1 MAEPAY
7 DTDAVAARQALA
19 DIRREVFAAGAYAC
33 GVVRAVP
40 VAAEVV
46 ARYEGWLADGNAGNM
61 DYLGRYGEVRRDPR
75 LLLDGEGAHTLI
87 VTLFAYQDDVPLAEG
102 VPYIAHYA
110 LGQDYHDVLR
120 RRLKAVVGQLR
131 PRFGGKWRVCVDSA
145 PLMERYWAVRAG
157 LGVIGDNGC
166 LIVPGVGANFFIA
179 TIVTTAQLPTDDP
192 VEDTPHCLGCGRCV
206 RVCPTGALRNDGSVD
221 ARRCISYLT
230 IESHDDIPA
239 DIPTGST
246 LYGCDVCRRACPL
259 AHSKAGVGQAGD
271 ANYGSDGNDGNY
283 ENDESNESRG
293 KDERSLGNPE
303 STDPSA
309 SGKFA
314 EAVTV
319 LPEFTPNP
327 QLLSMT
333 VADWRA
339 LDDEGYAALTAHSA
353 MRRASLDKLHSTLR
367 RFPQG

>member
-1 MAEPAY
+1 MEQNT
-7 DTDAVAARQALA
+7 DTAKAMLA
-19 DIRREVFAAGAYAC
+19 DIRREVFAVGAYAC
-33 GVVRAVP
+33 GVVCAMPVTAEAVT
-40 VAAEVV
+40 
-46 ARYEGWLADGNAGNM
+46 RYEEWLADGNAGNM

-75 LLLDGEGAHTLI
+75 LLLDGEGARTLI
-87 VTLFAYQDDVPLAEG
+87 VTLFAYQDNVHPAEG

-120 RRLKAVVGQLR
+120 RRLKTVIGQLR
-131 PRFGGKWRVCVDSA
+131 PRFGGKWRICVDSA
-145 PLMERYWAVRAG
+145 PLMERYWAARAG

-179 TIVTTAQLPTDDP
+179 TIVTTAQMPTDDP
-192 VEDTPHCLGCGRCV
+192 VEGTSHCLGCGRCV
-206 RVCPTGALRNDGSVD
+206 RACPTGALRGDGSVD

-239 DIPTGST
+239 DIPTGNT

-259 AHSKAGVGQAGD
+259 ACCKTDIGQGRQLEHS
-271 ANYGSDGNDGNY
+271 
-283 ENDESNESRG
+283 ENLKNSEHSSV
-293 KDERSLGNPE
+293 
-303 STDPSA
+303 ST

-314 EAVTV
+314 ETMTV
-319 LPEFTPNP
+319 LPEFTPDSR
-327 QLLSMT
+327 LLSMT

-353 MRRASLDKLHSTLR
+353 MRRVSLDKLRSTLR
-367 RFPQG
+367 RFPKG

>member
-1 MAEPAY
+1 MEQNT
-7 DTDAVAARQALA
+7 DTAKAMLA
-19 DIRREVFAAGAYAC
+19 DIRREVFAVGAYAC
-33 GVVRAVP
+33 GVVRAMP
-40 VAAEVV
+40 VTAEAV
-46 ARYEGWLADGNAGNM
+46 ARYEEWLADGNAGNM

-75 LLLDGEGAHTLI
+75 LLLDGEGARTLI
-87 VTLFAYQDDVPLAEG
+87 VTLFAYQDNVHLAEG

-120 RRLKAVVGQLR
+120 RRLKTVIGQLR

-145 PLMERYWAVRAG
+145 PLMERYWAARAG

-179 TIVTTAQLPTDDP
+179 TIVTTAQMPTDDP
-192 VEDTPHCLGCGRCV
+192 VEGTSHCLGCGRCV
-206 RVCPTGALRNDGSVD
+206 WACPTGALRGDGSVD

-239 DIPTGST
+239 DILTGNT

-259 AHSKAGVGQAGD
+259 ACCKTDIGQGRQLEHS
-271 ANYGSDGNDGNY
+271 
-283 ENDESNESRG
+283 ENLENSEHSAV
-293 KDERSLGNPE
+293 
-303 STDPSA
+303 ST

-314 EAVTV
+314 ETMTV
-319 LPEFTPNP
+319 LPEFTPDSR
-327 QLLSMT
+327 LLSMT

-339 LDDEGYAALTAHSA
+339 LDDEGYAALIAHSA
-353 MRRASLDKLHSTLR
+353 MRRVSLDKLRSTLR
-367 RFPQG
+367 RFPKG

>member
-1 MAEPAY
+1 MEQNT
-7 DTDAVAARQALA
+7 DTAKAMLA
-19 DIRREVFAAGAYAC
+19 DIRREVFAVGAYAC
-33 GVVRAVP
+33 GVVRAMP
-40 VAAEVV
+40 VTAEAVTC
-46 ARYEGWLADGNAGNM
+46 YEKWLADGNAGNM

-75 LLLDGEGAHTLI
+75 LLLDGEGARTLI
-87 VTLFAYQDDVPLAEG
+87 VTLFAYQDNVHPAEG

-120 RRLKAVVGQLR
+120 RRLKTVIGQLR
-131 PRFGGKWRVCVDSA
+131 PRFGGKWRICVDSA
-145 PLMERYWAVRAG
+145 PLMERYWAARAG

-179 TIVTTAQLPTDDP
+179 TIVTTAQMPTDDP
-192 VEDTPHCLGCGRCV
+192 VEGTSHCLGCGRCV
-206 RVCPTGALRNDGSVD
+206 RACPTGALRGDGSVD

-239 DIPTGST
+239 DIPTGNT

-259 AHSKAGVGQAGD
+259 ACCKTDIGQGRQLEHS
-271 ANYGSDGNDGNY
+271 
-283 ENDESNESRG
+283 ENLENSEHS
-293 KDERSLGNPE
+293 SV
-303 STDPSA
+303 ST

-314 EAVTV
+314 ETMTV
-319 LPEFTPNP
+319 LPEFTPDSR
-327 QLLSMT
+327 LLSMT

-353 MRRASLDKLHSTLR
+353 MRRVSLDKLRSTLR
-367 RFPQG
+367 RFPKG

>member
-1 MAEPAY
+1 M
-7 DTDAVAARQALA
+7 LA
-19 DIRREVFAAGAYAC
+19 DIRREVFAVGAYAC
-33 GVVRAVP
+33 GVVRAMP
-40 VAAEVV
+40 VTAEAV
-46 ARYEGWLADGNAGNM
+46 ARYEEWLADGNAGNM

-75 LLLDGEGAHTLI
+75 LLLDGEGARTLI
-87 VTLFAYQDDVPLAEG
+87 VTLFAYQDNVHPAEG

-120 RRLKAVVGQLR
+120 RRLKTVIGQLC
-131 PRFGGKWRVCVDSA
+131 PRFGGKWRICVDSA
-145 PLMERYWAVRAG
+145 PLMERYWAARAG

-179 TIVTTAQLPTDDP
+179 TIVTTAQMPTDDP
-192 VEDTPHCLGCGRCV
+192 VEGTSHCLGCGRCV
-206 RVCPTGALRNDGSVD
+206 RACPTGALRGDGSVD

-239 DIPTGST
+239 DIPTGNT

-259 AHSKAGVGQAGD
+259 ACCKTDIGQGRQLEHS
-271 ANYGSDGNDGNY
+271 
-283 ENDESNESRG
+283 ENLENSEHS
-293 KDERSLGNPE
+293 SV
-303 STDPSA
+303 ST

-314 EAVTV
+314 ETMTI
-319 LPEFTPNP
+319 LPEFTPDSR
-327 QLLSMT
+327 LLSMT

-353 MRRASLDKLHSTLR
+353 MRRVSLDKLRSTLR
-367 RFPQG
+367 RFPKG

>member
-1 MAEPAY
+1 MEQNT
-7 DTDAVAARQALA
+7 DTAKAMLA
-19 DIRREVFAAGAYAC
+19 DIRREVFAVGAYAC
-33 GVVRAVP
+33 GVVRAMP
-40 VAAEVV
+40 VTAEAV
-46 ARYEGWLADGNAGNM
+46 ARYEEWLADGNAGNM

-75 LLLDGEGAHTLI
+75 LLLDGEGARTLI
-87 VTLFAYQDDVPLAEG
+87 VTLFAYQDNVHPAEG

-120 RRLKAVVGQLR
+120 RRLKTVIGQLR

-145 PLMERYWAVRAG
+145 PLMERYWAARAG

-179 TIVTTAQLPTDDP
+179 TIVTTAQMPTDDP
-192 VEDTPHCLGCGRCV
+192 VEGTSHCLGCGRCV
-206 RVCPTGALRNDGSVD
+206 RACPTGALRGDGSVD

-239 DIPTGST
+239 DIPTGNT

-259 AHSKAGVGQAGD
+259 ACCKTDIGQGRQLEHSEH
-271 ANYGSDGNDGNY
+271 S
-283 ENDESNESRG
+283 ENLESSEHS
-293 KDERSLGNPE
+293 SV
-303 STDPSA
+303 ST

-314 EAVTV
+314 ETMTV
-319 LPEFTPNP
+319 LPEFTPDSR
-327 QLLSMT
+327 LLSMT

-339 LDDEGYAALTAHSA
+339 LDDEGYAALIAHSA
-353 MRRASLDKLHSTLR
+353 MRRVSLDKLRFTLR
-367 RFPQG
+367 RFPKG

>member
-1 MAEPAY
+1 MEQNT
-7 DTDAVAARQALA
+7 DTAKAMLA
-19 DIRREVFAAGAYAC
+19 DIRREVFAVGAYAC
-33 GVVRAVP
+33 GVVCAMP
-40 VAAEVV
+40 VTAEAV
-46 ARYEGWLADGNAGNM
+46 ARYDEWLADGNAGNM

-75 LLLDGEGAHTLI
+75 LLLDGEGARTLI
-87 VTLFAYQDDVPLAEG
+87 VTLFAYQDNVHPAEG

-120 RRLKAVVGQLR
+120 RRLKTVIGQLR

-145 PLMERYWAVRAG
+145 PLMERYWAARAG

-179 TIVTTAQLPTDDP
+179 TIVTTAQMPTDDP
-192 VEDTPHCLGCGRCV
+192 VEGTSHCLGCGRCV
-206 RVCPTGALRNDGSVD
+206 RACPTGALRGDGSVD

-239 DIPTGST
+239 DIPTGNT

-259 AHSKAGVGQAGD
+259 ACCKTDIGQGRQLEHSEH
-271 ANYGSDGNDGNY
+271 S
-283 ENDESNESRG
+283 ENSESSEHSAV
-293 KDERSLGNPE
+293 
-303 STDPSA
+303 ST

-314 EAVTV
+314 ETMTV
-319 LPEFTPNP
+319 LPEFTPDSR
-327 QLLSMT
+327 LLSMT

-339 LDDEGYAALTAHSA
+339 LDDEGYAALIAHSA
-353 MRRASLDKLHSTLR
+353 MRRVSLDKLRSTLR
-367 RFPQG
+367 RFPKG

>member
-1 MAEPAY
+1 MEQNT
-7 DTDAVAARQALA
+7 DTAKAMLA
-19 DIRREVFAAGAYAC
+19 DIRREVFAVGAYAC
-33 GVVRAVP
+33 GVVRAMP
-40 VAAEVV
+40 VTAEAV
-46 ARYEGWLADGNAGNM
+46 ARYDEWLADGNAGNM

-75 LLLDGEGAHTLI
+75 LLLDGEGARTLI
-87 VTLFAYQDDVPLAEG
+87 VTLFAYQDNVHPAEG

-120 RRLKAVVGQLR
+120 RRLKTVIGQLR

-145 PLMERYWAVRAG
+145 PLMERYWAARAG

-179 TIVTTAQLPTDDP
+179 TIVTTAQMPTDDP
-192 VEDTPHCLGCGRCV
+192 VEGTSHCLGCGRCV
-206 RVCPTGALRNDGSVD
+206 RACPTGALRGDGSVD

-239 DIPTGST
+239 DIPTGNT

-259 AHSKAGVGQAGD
+259 ACCKTDIGQGRQLEHSEK
-271 ANYGSDGNDGNY
+271 S
-283 ENDESNESRG
+283 ESSEHSAV
-293 KDERSLGNPE
+293 
-303 STDPSA
+303 ST

-314 EAVTV
+314 ETMTV
-319 LPEFTPNP
+319 LPEFTPDSR
-327 QLLSMT
+327 LLSMT

-339 LDDEGYAALTAHSA
+339 LDDEGYAALIAHSA
-353 MRRASLDKLHSTLR
+353 MRRVSLDKLRSTLR
-367 RFPQG
+367 RFPKG

>member
-1 MAEPAY
+1 M
-7 DTDAVAARQALA
+7 LA
-19 DIRREVFAAGAYAC
+19 DIRREVFAVGAYAC
-33 GVVRAVP
+33 GVVRAMP
-40 VAAEVV
+40 VTAEAV
-46 ARYEGWLADGNAGNM
+46 ARYEEWLADGNAGNM

-75 LLLDGEGAHTLI
+75 LLLDGEGARTLI
-87 VTLFAYQDDVPLAEG
+87 VTLFAYQDNVHPAEG

-120 RRLKAVVGQLR
+120 RRLKTVIGQLR
-131 PRFGGKWRVCVDSA
+131 PRFGGKWRICVDSA
-145 PLMERYWAVRAG
+145 PLMERYWAARAG

-179 TIVTTAQLPTDDP
+179 TIVTTAQMPTDDP
-192 VEDTPHCLGCGRCV
+192 VEGTSHCLGCGRCV
-206 RVCPTGALRNDGSVD
+206 RACPTGALRGDGSVD

-239 DIPTGST
+239 DIPTGNT

-259 AHSKAGVGQAGD
+259 ACCKTDIGQGRQLEHS
-271 ANYGSDGNDGNY
+271 
-283 ENDESNESRG
+283 ENLKNSEHSSV
-293 KDERSLGNPE
+293 
-303 STDPSA
+303 ST

-314 EAVTV
+314 ETMTV
-319 LPEFTPNP
+319 LPEFTPDSR
-327 QLLSMT
+327 LLSMT

-353 MRRASLDKLHSTLR
+353 MRRVSLDKLRSTLR
-367 RFPQG
+367 RFPKG

>member
-1 MAEPAY
+1 M
-7 DTDAVAARQALA
+7 LA
-19 DIRREVFAAGAYAC
+19 DIRREVFAVGAYAC
-33 GVVRAVP
+33 GVVRAMP
-40 VAAEVV
+40 VTAEAV
-46 ARYEGWLADGNAGNM
+46 ARYEEWLADGNAGNM

-75 LLLDGEGAHTLI
+75 LLLDGEGARTLI
-87 VTLFAYQDDVPLAEG
+87 VTLFAYQDNVHPAEG

-120 RRLKAVVGQLR
+120 RRLKTVIGQLR
-131 PRFGGKWRVCVDSA
+131 PRFGGKWRICVDSA
-145 PLMERYWAVRAG
+145 PLMERYWAARAG

-179 TIVTTAQLPTDDP
+179 TIVTTAQMPTDDP
-192 VEDTPHCLGCGRCV
+192 VEGTSHCLGCGRCV
-206 RVCPTGALRNDGSVD
+206 RACPTGALRGDGSVD

-239 DIPTGST
+239 DIPTGNT

-259 AHSKAGVGQAGD
+259 ACCKTDIGQGRQLEHSK
-271 ANYGSDGNDGNY
+271 NL
-283 ENDESNESRG
+283 ENSEHSSV
-293 KDERSLGNPE
+293 
-303 STDPSA
+303 ST

-314 EAVTV
+314 ETMTV
-319 LPEFTPNP
+319 LPEFTPDSR
-327 QLLSMT
+327 LLSMT

-353 MRRASLDKLHSTLR
+353 MRRVSLDKLRSTLR
-367 RFPQG
+367 RFPKG

>member
-1 MAEPAY
+1 MEQNT
-7 DTDAVAARQALA
+7 DTAKAMLA
-19 DIRREVFAAGAYAC
+19 DIRREVFAVGAYAC
-33 GVVRAVP
+33 GVVRAMP
-40 VAAEVV
+40 VTAEAV
-46 ARYEGWLADGNAGNM
+46 ARYEEWLADGNAGNM

-75 LLLDGEGAHTLI
+75 LLLDGEGARTLI
-87 VTLFAYQDDVPLAEG
+87 VTLFAYQDNVHPAEG

-120 RRLKAVVGQLR
+120 RRLKTVIGQLR

-145 PLMERYWAVRAG
+145 PLMERYWAARAG

-179 TIVTTAQLPTDDP
+179 TIVTTAQMPTDDP
-192 VEDTPHCLGCGRCV
+192 VEGTSHCLGCGRCV
-206 RVCPTGALRNDGSVD
+206 RACPTGALRGDGSVD

-239 DIPTGST
+239 DIPTGNT

-259 AHSKAGVGQAGD
+259 ACCKTDIGQGRQLEHS
-271 ANYGSDGNDGNY
+271 
-283 ENDESNESRG
+283 ENLENSEHSAV
-293 KDERSLGNPE
+293 
-303 STDPSA
+303 ST

-314 EAVTV
+314 ETMTV
-319 LPEFTPNP
+319 LPEFTPDSR
-327 QLLSMT
+327 LLSMT

-339 LDDEGYAALTAHSA
+339 LDDEGYAALIAHSA
-353 MRRASLDKLHSTLR
+353 MRRVSLDKLRSTLR
-367 RFPQG
+367 RFPKG

>member
-1 MAEPAY
+1 MEQNT
-7 DTDAVAARQALA
+7 DTAKAMLA
-19 DIRREVFAAGAYAC
+19 DIRREVFAVGAYAC
-33 GVVRAVP
+33 GVVRAMP
-40 VAAEVV
+40 VTAEAV
-46 ARYEGWLADGNAGNM
+46 ARYDEWLADGNAGNM

-75 LLLDGEGAHTLI
+75 LLLDGEGARTLI
-87 VTLFAYQDDVPLAEG
+87 VTLFAYQDNVHPAEG

-120 RRLKAVVGQLR
+120 RRLRTVIGQLR

-145 PLMERYWAVRAG
+145 PLMERYWAARAG

-179 TIVTTAQLPTDDP
+179 TIVTTAQMPTDDP
-192 VEDTPHCLGCGRCV
+192 VEGTSHCLGCGRCV
-206 RVCPTGALRNDGSVD
+206 RACPTGALRGDGSVD

-239 DIPTGST
+239 DIPTGNT

-259 AHSKAGVGQAGD
+259 ACCKTDIGQGRQLEHSEH
-271 ANYGSDGNDGNY
+271 S
-283 ENDESNESRG
+283 ENSESSEHSAV
-293 KDERSLGNPE
+293 
-303 STDPSA
+303 ST

-314 EAVTV
+314 ETMTV
-319 LPEFTPNP
+319 LPEFTPDSR
-327 QLLSMT
+327 LLSMT

-339 LDDEGYAALTAHSA
+339 LDDEGYAALIAHSA
-353 MRRASLDKLHSTLR
+353 MRRVSLDKLRSTLR
-367 RFPQG
+367 RFPKG

>member
-1 MAEPAY
+1 M
-7 DTDAVAARQALA
+7 LA
-19 DIRREVFAAGAYAC
+19 DIRREVFAVGAYAC
-33 GVVRAVP
+33 GVVRAMP
-40 VAAEVV
+40 VTAEAV
-46 ARYEGWLADGNAGNM
+46 ARYEEWLADGNAGNM

-75 LLLDGEGAHTLI
+75 LLLDGEGARTLI
-87 VTLFAYQDDVPLAEG
+87 VTLFAYQDNVHPAEG

-120 RRLKAVVGQLR
+120 RRLKTVIGQLR

-145 PLMERYWAVRAG
+145 PLMERYWAARAG

-179 TIVTTAQLPTDDP
+179 TIVTTAQMPTDDP
-192 VEDTPHCLGCGRCV
+192 VEGTSHCLGCGRCV
-206 RVCPTGALRNDGSVD
+206 RACPTGALRGDGSVD

-239 DIPTGST
+239 DIPTGNT

-259 AHSKAGVGQAGD
+259 ACCKTDIGQGRQLEHSEH
-271 ANYGSDGNDGNY
+271 S
-283 ENDESNESRG
+283 ENSESSEHSAV
-293 KDERSLGNPE
+293 
-303 STDPSA
+303 ST

-314 EAVTV
+314 ETMTV
-319 LPEFTPNP
+319 LPEFTPDSR
-327 QLLSMT
+327 LLSMT

-339 LDDEGYAALTAHSA
+339 LDDEGYAALIAHSA
-353 MRRASLDKLHSTLR
+353 MRRVSLDKLRSTLR
-367 RFPQG
+367 RFPKG

>member
-1 MAEPAY
+1 MEQNT
-7 DTDAVAARQALA
+7 DTAKAMLA
-19 DIRREVFAAGAYAC
+19 DIRREVFAVGAYAC
-33 GVVRAVP
+33 GVVRAMP
-40 VAAEVV
+40 VTAEAVT
-46 ARYEGWLADGNAGNM
+46 RYEEWLADGNAGNM

-75 LLLDGEGAHTLI
+75 LLLDGEGARTLI
-87 VTLFAYQDDVPLAEG
+87 VTLFAYQDNVHPAEG

-120 RRLKAVVGQLR
+120 RRLKTVIGQLR
-131 PRFGGKWRVCVDSA
+131 PRFGGKWRICVDSA
-145 PLMERYWAVRAG
+145 PLMERYWAARAG

-179 TIVTTAQLPTDDP
+179 TIVTTAQMPTDDP
-192 VEDTPHCLGCGRCV
+192 VEGTSHCLGCGRCV
-206 RVCPTGALRNDGSVD
+206 WACPTGALRGDGSVD

-239 DIPTGST
+239 DIPTGNT

-259 AHSKAGVGQAGD
+259 ACCKTDIGQGRQLEHSKNLKNSEHSSV
-271 ANYGSDGNDGNY
+271 
-283 ENDESNESRG
+283 
-293 KDERSLGNPE
+293 
-303 STDPSA
+303 ST

-314 EAVTV
+314 ETMTV
-319 LPEFTPNP
+319 LPEFTPDSR
-327 QLLSMT
+327 LLSMT

-353 MRRASLDKLHSTLR
+353 MRRVSLDKLRSTLR
-367 RFPQG
+367 RFPKG

>member
-1 MAEPAY
+1 MEQNT
-7 DTDAVAARQALA
+7 DTAKAMLA
-19 DIRREVFAAGAYAC
+19 DIRREVFAVGAYAC
-33 GVVRAVP
+33 GVVRAMP
-40 VAAEVV
+40 VTAEAV
-46 ARYEGWLADGNAGNM
+46 ARYDEWLADGNAGNM

-75 LLLDGEGAHTLI
+75 LLLDGEGARTLI
-87 VTLFAYQDDVPLAEG
+87 VTLFAYQDNVHPAEG

-120 RRLKAVVGQLR
+120 RRLKTVIGQLR

-145 PLMERYWAVRAG
+145 PLMERYWAARAG

-179 TIVTTAQLPTDDP
+179 TIVTTAQMPTDDP
-192 VEDTPHCLGCGRCV
+192 VEGTSHCLGCGRCV
-206 RVCPTGALRNDGSVD
+206 RACPTGALRGDGSVD

-239 DIPTGST
+239 DIPTGNT

-259 AHSKAGVGQAGD
+259 ACCKTDGQGRQLEHSEH
-271 ANYGSDGNDGNY
+271 S
-283 ENDESNESRG
+283 ESSEHS
-293 KDERSLGNPE
+293 SV
-303 STDPSA
+303 ST

-314 EAVTV
+314 ETMTV
-319 LPEFTPNP
+319 LPEFTPDSR
-327 QLLSMT
+327 LLSMT

-339 LDDEGYAALTAHSA
+339 LDDEGYAALIAHSA
-353 MRRASLDKLHSTLR
+353 MRRVSLDKLRSTLR
-367 RFPQG
+367 RFPKG

>member
-1 MAEPAY
+1 MEQNT
-7 DTDAVAARQALA
+7 DTAKAMLA
-19 DIRREVFAAGAYAC
+19 DIRREVFAVGAYAC
-33 GVVRAVP
+33 GVVRAMP
-40 VAAEVV
+40 VTAEAV
-46 ARYEGWLADGNAGNM
+46 ARYEEWLADGNAGNM

-75 LLLDGEGAHTLI
+75 LLLDGEGARTLI
-87 VTLFAYQDDVPLAEG
+87 VTLFAYQDNVHPAEG

-120 RRLKAVVGQLR
+120 RRLKTVIGQLR
-131 PRFGGKWRVCVDSA
+131 PRFGGKWRICVDSA
-145 PLMERYWAVRAG
+145 PLMERYWAARAG

-179 TIVTTAQLPTDDP
+179 TIVTTAQMPTDDP
-192 VEDTPHCLGCGRCV
+192 VEGTSHCLGCGRCV
-206 RVCPTGALRNDGSVD
+206 RACPTGALRGDGSVD

-239 DIPTGST
+239 DIPTGNT

-259 AHSKAGVGQAGD
+259 ACCKTDIGQGRQLEHS
-271 ANYGSDGNDGNY
+271 
-283 ENDESNESRG
+283 ENLENSEHS
-293 KDERSLGNPE
+293 SV
-303 STDPSA
+303 ST

-314 EAVTV
+314 ETMTV
-319 LPEFTPNP
+319 LPEFTPDSR
-327 QLLSMT
+327 LLSMT

-353 MRRASLDKLHSTLR
+353 MRRISLDKLRSTLR
-367 RFPQG
+367 RFPKG

>member
-1 MAEPAY
+1 MEQNT
-7 DTDAVAARQALA
+7 DTAKAMLA
-19 DIRREVFAAGAYAC
+19 DIRREVFAVGAYAC
-33 GVVRAVP
+33 GVVRAMP
-40 VAAEVV
+40 VTAEAV
-46 ARYEGWLADGNAGNM
+46 ARYEEWLADGNAGNM

-75 LLLDGEGAHTLI
+75 LLLDGEGARALI
-87 VTLFAYQDDVPLAEG
+87 VTLFAYQDNVHPAEG

-120 RRLKAVVGQLR
+120 RRLKTVIGQLR
-131 PRFGGKWRVCVDSA
+131 PRFGGKWRICVDSA
-145 PLMERYWAVRAG
+145 PLMERYWAARAG

-179 TIVTTAQLPTDDP
+179 TIVTTAQMPTDDP
-192 VEDTPHCLGCGRCV
+192 VEGTSHCLGCGRCV
-206 RVCPTGALRNDGSVD
+206 RACPTGALRGDGSVD

-239 DIPTGST
+239 DIPTGNT

-259 AHSKAGVGQAGD
+259 ACCKTDIGQGRQLEHS
-271 ANYGSDGNDGNY
+271 
-283 ENDESNESRG
+283 ENLENSEHS
-293 KDERSLGNPE
+293 SV
-303 STDPSA
+303 ST

-314 EAVTV
+314 ETMTV
-319 LPEFTPNP
+319 LPEFTPDSR
-327 QLLSMT
+327 LLSMT

-353 MRRASLDKLHSTLR
+353 MRRVSLDKLRSTLR
-367 RFPQG
+367 RFPKG

>member
-1 MAEPAY
+1 MPFFFMEQNT
-7 DTDAVAARQALA
+7 DTAKAMLA
-19 DIRREVFAAGAYAC
+19 DIRREVFAVGAYAC
-33 GVVRAVP
+33 GVVRAMP
-40 VAAEVV
+40 VTAEAV
-46 ARYEGWLADGNAGNM
+46 ARYEEWLADGNAGNM

-75 LLLDGEGAHTLI
+75 LLLDGEGARTLI
-87 VTLFAYQDDVPLAEG
+87 VTLFAYQDNVHPAEG

-120 RRLKAVVGQLR
+120 RRLKTVIGQLR
-131 PRFGGKWRVCVDSA
+131 PRFGGKWRICVDSA
-145 PLMERYWAVRAG
+145 PLMERYWAARAG

-179 TIVTTAQLPTDDP
+179 TIVTTAQMPTDDP
-192 VEDTPHCLGCGRCV
+192 VEGTSHCLGCGRCV
-206 RVCPTGALRNDGSVD
+206 RACPTGALRGDGSVD

-239 DIPTGST
+239 DIPTGNT

-259 AHSKAGVGQAGD
+259 ACCKTDIGQGRQLEHSED
-271 ANYGSDGNDGNY
+271 L
-283 ENDESNESRG
+283 ENSEHSSV
-293 KDERSLGNPE
+293 
-303 STDPSA
+303 ST

-314 EAVTV
+314 ETMTV
-319 LPEFTPNP
+319 LPEFTPDSR
-327 QLLSMT
+327 LLSMT

-353 MRRASLDKLHSTLR
+353 MRRVSLDKLRSTLR
-367 RFPQG
+367 RFPKG

>member
-1 MAEPAY
+1 MEQNI
-7 DTDAVAARQALA
+7 DTAKAMLA
-19 DIRREVFAAGAYAC
+19 DIRREVFAVGAYAC
-33 GVVRAVP
+33 GVVRAMP
-40 VAAEVV
+40 VTAEAV
-46 ARYEGWLADGNAGNM
+46 ARYEEWLADGNAGNM

-75 LLLDGEGAHTLI
+75 LLLDGEGARTLI
-87 VTLFAYQDDVPLAEG
+87 VTLFAYQDNVHPAEG

-120 RRLKAVVGQLR
+120 RRLKTVIGQLR
-131 PRFGGKWRVCVDSA
+131 PRFGGKWRICVDSA
-145 PLMERYWAVRAG
+145 PLMERYWAARAG

-179 TIVTTAQLPTDDP
+179 TIVTTAQMPTDDP
-192 VEDTPHCLGCGRCV
+192 VEGTSHCLGCGRCV
-206 RVCPTGALRNDGSVD
+206 RACPTGALRGDGSVD

-239 DIPTGST
+239 DIPTGNT

-259 AHSKAGVGQAGD
+259 ACCKTDIGQGRQLEHS
-271 ANYGSDGNDGNY
+271 
-283 ENDESNESRG
+283 ENLENSEHS
-293 KDERSLGNPE
+293 SV
-303 STDPSA
+303 ST

-314 EAVTV
+314 ETMTV
-319 LPEFTPNP
+319 LPEFTPDSR
-327 QLLSMT
+327 LLSMT

-353 MRRASLDKLHSTLR
+353 MRRVSLDKLRSTLR
-367 RFPQG
+367 RFPKG

>member
-1 MAEPAY
+1 MEQNT
-7 DTDAVAARQALA
+7 DTAKAMLA
-19 DIRREVFAAGAYAC
+19 DIRREVFAVGAYAC
-33 GVVRAVP
+33 GVVRAMP
-40 VAAEVV
+40 VTAEAV
-46 ARYEGWLADGNAGNM
+46 ARYDEWLADGNAGNM

-75 LLLDGEGAHTLI
+75 LLLDGEGARTLI
-87 VTLFAYQDDVPLAEG
+87 VTLFAYQNNVHPAEG

-120 RRLKAVVGQLR
+120 RRLKTVIGQLR

-145 PLMERYWAVRAG
+145 PLMERYWAARAG

-179 TIVTTAQLPTDDP
+179 TIVTTAQMPTDDP
-192 VEDTPHCLGCGRCV
+192 VEGTSHCLGCGRCV
-206 RVCPTGALRNDGSVD
+206 RACPTGALRGDGSVD

-239 DIPTGST
+239 DIPTGNT

-259 AHSKAGVGQAGD
+259 ACCKTDIGQGRQLEHS
-271 ANYGSDGNDGNY
+271 
-283 ENDESNESRG
+283 ENLENSEHS
-293 KDERSLGNPE
+293 SV
-303 STDPSA
+303 ST

-314 EAVTV
+314 ETMTV
-319 LPEFTPNP
+319 LPEFTPDSR
-327 QLLSMT
+327 LLSMT

-353 MRRASLDKLHSTLR
+353 MRRVSLDKLRSTLR
-367 RFPQG
+367 RFPKG

>member
-1 MAEPAY
+1 M
-7 DTDAVAARQALA
+7 LA
-19 DIRREVFAAGAYAC
+19 DIRREVFAVGAYAC
-33 GVVRAVP
+33 GVVRAMP
-40 VAAEVV
+40 VTAEAV
-46 ARYEGWLADGNAGNM
+46 ARYDEWLADGNAGNM

-75 LLLDGEGAHTLI
+75 LLLDGEGARTLI
-87 VTLFAYQDDVPLAEG
+87 VTLFAYQDNVHPAEG

-120 RRLKAVVGQLR
+120 RRLKTVIGQLR

-145 PLMERYWAVRAG
+145 PLMERYWAARAG

-179 TIVTTAQLPTDDP
+179 TIVTTAQMPTDDP
-192 VEDTPHCLGCGRCV
+192 VEGTSHCLGCGRCV
-206 RVCPTGALRNDGSVD
+206 RACPTGALRGDGSVD

-239 DIPTGST
+239 DIPTGNT

-259 AHSKAGVGQAGD
+259 ACCKTDIGQGRQLEHS
-271 ANYGSDGNDGNY
+271 
-283 ENDESNESRG
+283 ENSESSEHSAV
-293 KDERSLGNPE
+293 
-303 STDPSA
+303 ST

-314 EAVTV
+314 ETMTV
-319 LPEFTPNP
+319 LPEFTPDSR
-327 QLLSMT
+327 LLSMT

-339 LDDEGYAALTAHSA
+339 LDDEGYAALIAHSA
-353 MRRASLDKLHSTLR
+353 MRRVSLDKLRSTLR
-367 RFPQG
+367 RFPKG

>member
-1 MAEPAY
+1 MEQNT
-7 DTDAVAARQALA
+7 DTAKAMLA
-19 DIRREVFAAGAYAC
+19 DIRREVFAVGAYAC
-33 GVVRAVP
+33 GVVRAMP
-40 VAAEVV
+40 VTAEAV
-46 ARYEGWLADGNAGNM
+46 ARYDEWLADGNAGNM

-75 LLLDGEGAHTLI
+75 LLLDGEGARTLI
-87 VTLFAYQDDVPLAEG
+87 VTLFAYQDNVHPAEG

-120 RRLKAVVGQLR
+120 RRLKTVIGQLR

-145 PLMERYWAVRAG
+145 PLMERYWAARAG

-179 TIVTTAQLPTDDP
+179 TIVTTAQMPTDDP
-192 VEDTPHCLGCGRCV
+192 VEGTSHCLGCGRCV
-206 RVCPTGALRNDGSVD
+206 RACPTGALRGDGSVD

-239 DIPTGST
+239 DIPTGNT

-259 AHSKAGVGQAGD
+259 ACCKTDIGQGRQLEHS
-271 ANYGSDGNDGNY
+271 
-283 ENDESNESRG
+283 ENLENSEHSAV
-293 KDERSLGNPE
+293 
-303 STDPSA
+303 ST

-314 EAVTV
+314 ETMTV
-319 LPEFTPNP
+319 LPEFTPDSR
-327 QLLSMT
+327 LLFMT

-339 LDDEGYAALTAHSA
+339 LDDEGYAALIAHSA
-353 MRRASLDKLHSTLR
+353 MRRVSLDKLRSTLR
-367 RFPQG
+367 RFPKG

>member
-1 MAEPAY
+1 MEQNT
-7 DTDAVAARQALA
+7 DTAKAMLA
-19 DIRREVFAAGAYAC
+19 DIRREVFAVGAYAC
-33 GVVRAVP
+33 GVVRAMP
-40 VAAEVV
+40 VTAEAV
-46 ARYEGWLADGNAGNM
+46 ARYEEWLADGNAGNM

-75 LLLDGEGAHTLI
+75 LLLDGEGARTLI
-87 VTLFAYQDDVPLAEG
+87 VTLFAYQDNVHPAEG

-120 RRLKAVVGQLR
+120 RRLKTVIGQLR

-145 PLMERYWAVRAG
+145 PLMERYWAARAG

-179 TIVTTAQLPTDDP
+179 TIVTTAQMPTDDP
-192 VEDTPHCLGCGRCV
+192 VEGTSHCLGCGRCV
-206 RVCPTGALRNDGSVD
+206 RACPTGALRGDGSVD

-239 DIPTGST
+239 DIPTGNT

-259 AHSKAGVGQAGD
+259 ACCKTDIGQGRQLEHS
-271 ANYGSDGNDGNY
+271 
-283 ENDESNESRG
+283 ENSESSEHSAV
-293 KDERSLGNPE
+293 
-303 STDPSA
+303 ST

-314 EAVTV
+314 ETMTV
-319 LPEFTPNP
+319 LPEFTPDSR
-327 QLLSMT
+327 LLSMT

-339 LDDEGYAALTAHSA
+339 LDDEGYAALIAHSA
-353 MRRASLDKLHSTLR
+353 MRRVSLDKLRSTLR
-367 RFPQG
+367 RFPKG